1 MKRGDNKMKKAIAV
15 IILAAMLA
23 ATGCGSEP
31 GITVGEGTWTGEKE
45 TAEADEGSDE
55 TTEAAKSEPA
65 SELGDVTTKVFTNS
79 IGTTWVVGIAT
90 VKNTGN
96 CDLYISN
103 AGMDIET
110 ADGKLVDTM
119 TLASETPTVIS
130 PGETTIIYGE
140 QSVSADGDY
149 KVVPTY
155 KAVEAKIPNTRY
167 EVSDVSLSEDD
178 LMGTLEVVGRVENG
192 GDEDQSMIRIAII
205 LYDADNKIIG
215 VMSTYS
221 DEIPAGS
228 KGTFKMSSIGDANKV
243 KLADVD
249 HYDVIAYPGM
259 QMQF

>member
-1 MKRGDNKMKKAIAV
+1 MMMMKKTVTAV
-15 IILAAMLA
+15 LLLAMLA
-23 ATGCGSEP
+23 ATGCASSD
-31 GITVGEGTWTGEKE
+31 ITVGTGSWDGKEGT
-45 TAEADEGSDE
+45 TAE
-55 TTEAAKSEPA
+55 KSEAA
-65 SELGDVTTKVFTNS
+65 SELTDVTTKMFTNS
-79 IGTTWVVGIAT
+79 IGTVWVVGIAT

-103 AGMDIET
+103 TGMDIET

-119 TLASETPTVIS
+119 TLASATPTVIS

-140 QSVSADGDY
+140 QTVSAEGDY

-192 GDEDQSMIRIAII
+192 GDEDQSMIEVVVIM
-205 LYDADNKIIG
+205 YDADGKVLG
-215 VMSTYS
+215 VMTTYT
-221 DEIPAGS
+221 DEIAAGA
-228 KGTFKMSSIGDANKV
+228 KGTFKMSNIGDANKV
-243 KLADVD
+243 ALADID
-249 HYDVIAYPGM
+249 HYDVMAYPGM

>member
-1 MKRGDNKMKKAIAV
+1 MGAGMKGRHKMKKTITM
-15 IILAAMLA
+15 ILLAAMLA
-23 ATGCGSEP
+23 ATGCGSESN
-31 GITVGEGTWTGEKE
+31 ITVGEGTWTEDK
-45 TAEADEGSDE
+45 E
-55 TTEAAKSEPA
+55 TTEAVKSEPA
-65 SELGDVTTKVFTNS
+65 SELVDVSTKVFTNS

-140 QSVSADGDY
+140 QSVSAEGDY

-178 LMGTLEVVGRVENG
+178 FMGTLEVVGRVENG

-228 KGTFKMSSIGDANKV
+228 KGTFKMSNIGDANKV

-249 HYDVIAYPGM
+249 HYDVVAYPGM

>member
-1 MKRGDNKMKKAIAV
+1 MMMKKTVIAV
-15 IILAAMLA
+15 LLLALLA
-23 ATGCGSEP
+23 ATGCASSD
-31 GITVGEGTWTGEKE
+31 ITVGTGSWDGKEGT
-45 TAEADEGSDE
+45 TAE
-55 TTEAAKSEPA
+55 KSEAA
-65 SELGDVTTKVFTNS
+65 SELTDVTTKVFTNS
-79 IGTTWVVGIAT
+79 IGTVWVVGIAT

-103 AGMDIET
+103 SGMDIET

-119 TLASETPTVIS
+119 TLASATPTVIS

-140 QSVSADGDY
+140 QTVSAEGDY

-192 GDEDQSMIRIAII
+192 GDEDQSMIEVVVVM
-205 LYDADNKIIG
+205 YDADGKVLG
-215 VMSTYS
+215 VMTTYT
-221 DEIPAGS
+221 DEIAAGA
-228 KGTFKMSSIGDANKV
+228 KGTFKMSNIGDANKV
-243 KLADVD
+243 ALADID
-249 HYDVIAYPGM
+249 HYDVMAYPGM

>member
-1 MKRGDNKMKKAIAV
+1 MKKTITM
-15 IILAAMLA
+15 ILLAAMLA

-31 GITVGEGTWTGEKE
+31 NITVGEGTWTEDK
-45 TAEADEGSDE
+45 E
-55 TTEAAKSEPA
+55 TTEAVKSEPA
-65 SELGDVTTKVFTNS
+65 SELVDVSTKVFTNS

-140 QSVSADGDY
+140 QSVSAEGDY

-178 LMGTLEVVGRVENG
+178 FMGTLEAVGRVENG

-205 LYDADNKIIG
+205 LYDAENKIIG

-228 KGTFKMSSIGDANKV
+228 KGTFKMSNIGDANKV

-249 HYDVIAYPGM
+249 HYDVVAYPGM

>member
-1 MKRGDNKMKKAIAV
+1 MKKTITM
-15 IILAAMLA
+15 ILLAAMLA

-31 GITVGEGTWTGEKE
+31 NITVGEGTWTEDK
-45 TAEADEGSDE
+45 E
-55 TTEAAKSEPA
+55 TTEAVKSEPA
-65 SELGDVTTKVFTNS
+65 SELVDVSTKVFTNS

-140 QSVSADGDY
+140 QSVSAEGDY

-178 LMGTLEVVGRVENG
+178 FMGTLEVVGRVENG

-205 LYDADNKIIG
+205 LYDAENKIIG

-228 KGTFKMSSIGDANKV
+228 KGTFKMSNIGDANKV

-249 HYDVIAYPGM
+249 HYDVVAYPGM

>member
-1 MKRGDNKMKKAIAV
+1 MMKKTVTAV
-15 IILAAMLA
+15 LLLAMLA
-23 ATGCGSEP
+23 ATGCASSD
-31 GITVGEGTWTGEKE
+31 ITVGTGSWDGKEGT
-45 TAEADEGSDE
+45 TAE
-55 TTEAAKSEPA
+55 KSEAA
-65 SELGDVTTKVFTNS
+65 SELTDVTTKVFTNS
-79 IGTTWVVGIAT
+79 IGTVWVVGIAT

-103 AGMDIET
+103 TGMDIET

-119 TLASETPTVIS
+119 TLASATPTVIS

-140 QSVSADGDY
+140 QTVSAEGDY

-192 GDEDQSMIRIAII
+192 GDEDQSMIEVVVIM
-205 LYDADNKIIG
+205 YDADGKVLG
-215 VMSTYS
+215 VMTTYT
-221 DEIPAGS
+221 DEIAAGA
-228 KGTFKMSSIGDANKV
+228 KGTFKMSNIGDANKV
-243 KLADVD
+243 ALAEID
-249 HYDVIAYPGM
+249 HYDVMAYPGM

>member
-1 MKRGDNKMKKAIAV
+1 MMMKKTVIAV
-15 IILAAMLA
+15 LLLAMLA
-23 ATGCGSEP
+23 ATGCASSD
-31 GITVGEGTWTGEKE
+31 ITVGTGSWDGKEGT
-45 TAEADEGSDE
+45 TAE
-55 TTEAAKSEPA
+55 KSEAA
-65 SELGDVTTKVFTNS
+65 SELTDVTTKVFTNS
-79 IGTTWVVGIAT
+79 IGTVWVVGIAT

-103 AGMDIET
+103 TGMDIET

-119 TLASETPTVIS
+119 TLASATPTVIS

-140 QSVSADGDY
+140 QSVSAEGDY

-192 GDEDQSMIRIAII
+192 GDEDQSMIEVAVIM
-205 LYDADNKIIG
+205 YDADGKVLG
-215 VMSTYS
+215 VMTTYT
-221 DEIPAGS
+221 DEIAAGA
-228 KGTFKMSSIGDANKV
+228 KGTFKMSNIGDANKV
-243 KLADVD
+243 ALADID
-249 HYDVIAYPGM
+249 HYDVMAYPGM

>member
-1 MKRGDNKMKKAIAV
+1 MMMMKKTVIAV
-15 IILAAMLA
+15 LLLAMLA
-23 ATGCGSEP
+23 ATGCASSD
-31 GITVGEGTWTGEKE
+31 ITVGTGSWDGEEGTTVE
-45 TAEADEGSDE
+45 
-55 TTEAAKSEPA
+55 KSEAA
-65 SELGDVTTKVFTNS
+65 SELTDVTTKVFTNS
-79 IGTTWVVGIAT
+79 IGTVWVVGIAT

-103 AGMDIET
+103 SGMDIET

-119 TLASETPTVIS
+119 TLASATPTVIS

-140 QSVSADGDY
+140 QTVSAEGDY

-192 GDEDQSMIRIAII
+192 GDEDQSMIEVVVIM
-205 LYDADNKIIG
+205 YDADGKVLG
-215 VMSTYS
+215 VMTTYT
-221 DEIPAGS
+221 DEIAAGA
-228 KGTFKMSSIGDANKV
+228 KGTFKMSNIGDANKV
-243 KLADVD
+243 ALADID

>member
-1 MKRGDNKMKKAIAV
+1 MMMKKTVTAV
-15 IILAAMLA
+15 LLLAMLA
-23 ATGCGSEP
+23 ATGCASSD
-31 GITVGEGTWTGEKE
+31 ITVGTGSWDGKEGT
-45 TAEADEGSDE
+45 TAE
-55 TTEAAKSEPA
+55 KSEAA
-65 SELGDVTTKVFTNS
+65 SELTDVTTKVFTNS

-103 AGMDIET
+103 TGMDIET

-119 TLASETPTVIS
+119 TLASATPTVIS

-140 QSVSADGDY
+140 QTVSAEGDY
-149 KVVPTY
+149 KVVSTY

-192 GDEDQSMIRIAII
+192 GDEDQSMIEVVVVM
-205 LYDADNKIIG
+205 YDADGKVLG
-215 VMSTYS
+215 VMTTYT
-221 DEIPAGS
+221 DEIAAGA
-228 KGTFKMSSIGDANKV
+228 KGTFKMSNIGDANKV
-243 KLADVD
+243 ALADID
-249 HYDVIAYPGM
+249 HYDVMAYPGM

>member
-1 MKRGDNKMKKAIAV
+1 MGAGMKKGDNEMKKTIAL

-31 GITVGEGTWTGEKE
+31 NITVGEGTWTEDK
-45 TAEADEGSDE
+45 E
-55 TTEAAKSEPA
+55 TTEAVKSEPA
-65 SELGDVTTKVFTNS
+65 SELVDVSTKVFTNS

-228 KGTFKMSSIGDANKV
+228 KGTFKMSNIGDANKV

>member
-1 MKRGDNKMKKAIAV
+1 MKKTITM
-15 IILAAMLA
+15 ILLAAMLA
-23 ATGCGSEP
+23 ATGCGSESN
-31 GITVGEGTWTGEKE
+31 ITVGEGTWTK
-45 TAEADEGSDE
+45 DKE
-55 TTEAAKSEPA
+55 TTEAVKSEPA
-65 SELGDVTTKVFTNS
+65 SELVDVSTKVFTNS

-103 AGMDIET
+103 TGMDIET

-192 GDEDQSMIRIAII
+192 GDEDQSMIKIAII
-205 LYDADNKIIG
+205 LYDAENKIIG

-228 KGTFKMSSIGDANKV
+228 KGTFKMSNIGDANKV

-249 HYDVIAYPGM
+249 HYDVVAYPGM

>member
-1 MKRGDNKMKKAIAV
+1 
-15 IILAAMLA
+15 MLA

-31 GITVGEGTWTGEKE
+31 NITVGEGTWTEDK
-45 TAEADEGSDE
+45 E
-55 TTEAAKSEPA
+55 TTEAVKSEPA
-65 SELGDVTTKVFTNS
+65 SELVDVSTKVFTNS

-178 LMGTLEVVGRVENG
+178 FMGTLEVVGRVENG

-228 KGTFKMSSIGDANKV
+228 KGTFKMSNIGDANKV
-243 KLADVD
+243 TLADID

>member
-1 MKRGDNKMKKAIAV
+1 MKKTITM
-15 IILAAMLA
+15 ILLAAMLA
-23 ATGCGSEP
+23 ATGCGSESN
-31 GITVGEGTWTGEKE
+31 ITVGEGTWTEDK
-45 TAEADEGSDE
+45 E
-55 TTEAAKSEPA
+55 TTEAVKSEPA
-65 SELGDVTTKVFTNS
+65 SELVDVSTKVFTNS

-119 TLASETPTVIS
+119 TLASATPTVIS

-178 LMGTLEVVGRVENG
+178 FMGTLEVVGRVENG

-228 KGTFKMSSIGDANKV
+228 KGTFKMSNIGDANKV
-243 KLADVD
+243 KLADID
-249 HYDVIAYPGM
+249 HYDVMAYPGM

>member
-1 MKRGDNKMKKAIAV
+1 MMMMKKTVIAV
-15 IILAAMLA
+15 LLLAMLA
-23 ATGCGSEP
+23 ATGCASSD
-31 GITVGEGTWTGEKE
+31 ITVGTGSWDGKEGT
-45 TAEADEGSDE
+45 TAE
-55 TTEAAKSEPA
+55 KSEAA
-65 SELGDVTTKVFTNS
+65 SELTDVTTKVFTNS
-79 IGTTWVVGIAT
+79 IGTVWVVGIAT

-103 AGMDIET
+103 SGMDIET

-119 TLASETPTVIS
+119 TLASATPTVIS

-140 QSVSADGDY
+140 QTVSAEGDY

-192 GDEDQSMIRIAII
+192 GDEDQSMIEVVVIM
-205 LYDADNKIIG
+205 YDADGKVLG
-215 VMSTYS
+215 VMTTYT
-221 DEIPAGS
+221 DEIAAGA
-228 KGTFKMSSIGDANKV
+228 KGTFKMSNIGDANKV
-243 KLADVD
+243 ALADID
-249 HYDVIAYPGM
+249 HYDVMAYPGM

>member
-1 MKRGDNKMKKAIAV
+1 MKKTITM
-15 IILAAMLA
+15 ILLAAMLA
-23 ATGCGSEP
+23 ATGCASSD
-31 GITVGEGTWTGEKE
+31 ITVGTGSWDGKEGT
-45 TAEADEGSDE
+45 TAE
-55 TTEAAKSEPA
+55 KSEAA
-65 SELGDVTTKVFTNS
+65 SELTDVTTKVFTNS
-79 IGTTWVVGIAT
+79 IGTVWVVGIAT

-103 AGMDIET
+103 TGMDIET

-119 TLASETPTVIS
+119 TLASATPTVIS

-140 QSVSADGDY
+140 QTVSAEGDY

-192 GDEDQSMIRIAII
+192 GDEDQSMIEVVVIM
-205 LYDADNKIIG
+205 YDADGKVLG
-215 VMSTYS
+215 VMTTYT
-221 DEIPAGS
+221 DEIAAGA
-228 KGTFKMSSIGDANKV
+228 KGTFKMSNIGDANKV
-243 KLADVD
+243 ALADID
-249 HYDVIAYPGM
+249 HYDVMAYPGM

>member
-1 MKRGDNKMKKAIAV
+1 MKKTITM
-15 IILAAMLA
+15 ILLAAMLA
-23 ATGCGSEP
+23 ATGCGSESN
-31 GITVGEGTWTGEKE
+31 ITVGEGTWTEDK
-45 TAEADEGSDE
+45 E
-55 TTEAAKSEPA
+55 TTEAVKSEPA
-65 SELGDVTTKVFTNS
+65 SELVDVSTKVFTNS

-119 TLASETPTVIS
+119 TLASATPTVIS

-178 LMGTLEVVGRVENG
+178 FMGTLEVVGRVENG
-192 GDEDQSMIRIAII
+192 GDEDQSMIEVVVIM
-205 LYDADNKIIG
+205 YDADNKIIG

-228 KGTFKMSSIGDANKV
+228 KGTFKMSNIGDANKV
-243 KLADVD
+243 KLADID
-249 HYDVIAYPGM
+249 HYDVMAYPGM

>member
-1 MKRGDNKMKKAIAV
+1 MMKKTVTAV
-15 IILAAMLA
+15 LLLAMLA
-23 ATGCGSEP
+23 ATGCASSDITAGTGSWD
-31 GITVGEGTWTGEKE
+31 GKE
-45 TAEADEGSDE
+45 ETTAE
-55 TTEAAKSEPA
+55 KSEAA
-65 SELGDVTTKVFTNS
+65 SELTDVTTKVFTNS
-79 IGTTWVVGIAT
+79 IGTVWVVGIAT

-103 AGMDIET
+103 SGMDIET

-119 TLASETPTVIS
+119 TLASATPTVIS

-140 QSVSADGDY
+140 QSVSAEGDY

-192 GDEDQSMIRIAII
+192 GDEDQSMIEVVVIM
-205 LYDADNKIIG
+205 YDADGKVLG
-215 VMSTYS
+215 VMTTYT
-221 DEIPAGS
+221 DEIAAGA
-228 KGTFKMSSIGDANKV
+228 KGTFKMSNIGDANKV
-243 KLADVD
+243 ALADID
-249 HYDVIAYPGM
+249 HYDVMAYPGM

>member
-1 MKRGDNKMKKAIAV
+1 MKKTITM
-15 IILAAMLA
+15 ILLAAMLA
-23 ATGCGSEP
+23 ATGCGSESN
-31 GITVGEGTWTGEKE
+31 ITVGEGTWTEDK
-45 TAEADEGSDE
+45 E
-55 TTEAAKSEPA
+55 TTEAVKSEPA
-65 SELGDVTTKVFTNS
+65 SELVDVSTKVFTNS

-140 QSVSADGDY
+140 QSVSAEGDY

-178 LMGTLEVVGRVENG
+178 FMGTLEVVGRVENG

-205 LYDADNKIIG
+205 LYDAENKIIG

-228 KGTFKMSSIGDANKV
+228 KGTFKMSNIGDANKV

-249 HYDVIAYPGM
+249 HYDVVAYPGM

>member
-1 MKRGDNKMKKAIAV
+1 MMMKKTVTAV
-15 IILAAMLA
+15 LLLAMLA
-23 ATGCGSEP
+23 ATGCASSD
-31 GITVGEGTWTGEKE
+31 ITVGTGSWDGKEGT
-45 TAEADEGSDE
+45 TAE
-55 TTEAAKSEPA
+55 KSEAA
-65 SELGDVTTKVFTNS
+65 SELTDVTTKVFTNS
-79 IGTTWVVGIAT
+79 IGTVWVVGIAT

-103 AGMDIET
+103 TGMDIET

-119 TLASETPTVIS
+119 TLASATPTVIS

-140 QSVSADGDY
+140 QTVSAEGDY

-192 GDEDQSMIRIAII
+192 GDEDQSMIEVVMIM
-205 LYDADNKIIG
+205 YDADGKVLG
-215 VMSTYS
+215 VMTTYT
-221 DEIPAGS
+221 DEIAAGA
-228 KGTFKMSSIGDANKV
+228 KGTFKMSNIGDANKV
-243 KLADVD
+243 ALADID
-249 HYDVIAYPGM
+249 HYDVMAYPGM

>member
-1 MKRGDNKMKKAIAV
+1 MKKTIT
-15 IILAAMLA
+15 IILLAAMLA

-31 GITVGEGTWTGEKE
+31 NITVGEGTWTEDK
-45 TAEADEGSDE
+45 E
-55 TTEAAKSEPA
+55 TTEAVKSEPA
-65 SELGDVTTKVFTNS
+65 SELVDVTTKVFTNS

-119 TLASETPTVIS
+119 TLASATPTVIS

-178 LMGTLEVVGRVENG
+178 FMGTLEVVGRVENG

-228 KGTFKMSSIGDANKV
+228 KGTFKMSNIGDANKV
-243 KLADVD
+243 KLADID
-249 HYDVIAYPGM
+249 HYDVMAYPGM

>member
-1 MKRGDNKMKKAIAV
+1 
-15 IILAAMLA
+15 MLA

-31 GITVGEGTWTGEKE
+31 NITVGEGTWTEDK
-45 TAEADEGSDE
+45 E

-65 SELGDVTTKVFTNS
+65 SELVDVSTKVFTNS

-130 PGETTIIYGE
+130 PGEMTIIYGE

-192 GDEDQSMIRIAII
+192 GDEDQSMIKIAII

-249 HYDVIAYPGM
+249 HYDVMAYPGM

>member
-1 MKRGDNKMKKAIAV
+1 MMMIKKTVTAV
-15 IILAAMLA
+15 LLLAMLA
-23 ATGCGSEP
+23 ATGCASSD
-31 GITVGEGTWTGEKE
+31 ITVGTGSWDGKEGT
-45 TAEADEGSDE
+45 TAE
-55 TTEAAKSEPA
+55 KSEAA
-65 SELGDVTTKVFTNS
+65 SELTDVTTKVFTNS
-79 IGTTWVVGIAT
+79 IGTVWVVGIAT

-103 AGMDIET
+103 SGMDIET

-119 TLASETPTVIS
+119 TLASATPTVIS

-140 QSVSADGDY
+140 QTVSAEGDY

-192 GDEDQSMIRIAII
+192 GDEDQSMIEGVVIM
-205 LYDADNKIIG
+205 YDADGKVLG
-215 VMSTYS
+215 VMTTYT
-221 DEIPAGS
+221 DEIAAGA
-228 KGTFKMSSIGDANKV
+228 KGTFKMSNIGDANKV
-243 KLADVD
+243 ALADID
-249 HYDVIAYPGM
+249 HYDVMAYPGM

>member
-1 MKRGDNKMKKAIAV
+1 MMMKKTVTAV
-15 IILAAMLA
+15 LLLAMLA
-23 ATGCGSEP
+23 ATGCASSD
-31 GITVGEGTWTGEKE
+31 ITVGTGSWDGKEGT
-45 TAEADEGSDE
+45 TAE
-55 TTEAAKSEPA
+55 KSEAA
-65 SELGDVTTKVFTNS
+65 SELTDVTTKMFTNS
-79 IGTTWVVGIAT
+79 IGTVWVVGIAT

-103 AGMDIET
+103 TGMDIET

-119 TLASETPTVIS
+119 TLASATPTVIS

-140 QSVSADGDY
+140 QTVSAEGDY

-192 GDEDQSMIRIAII
+192 GDEDQSMIEVVVIM
-205 LYDADNKIIG
+205 YDADGKVLG
-215 VMSTYS
+215 VMTTYT
-221 DEIPAGS
+221 DEIAAGA
-228 KGTFKMSSIGDANKV
+228 KGTFKMSNIGDANKV
-243 KLADVD
+243 ALADID
-249 HYDVIAYPGM
+249 HYDVMAYPGM

>member
-1 MKRGDNKMKKAIAV
+1 MMMKKTVTAV
-15 IILAAMLA
+15 LLLAMLA
-23 ATGCGSEP
+23 ATGCASSDITIGTGSWD
-31 GITVGEGTWTGEKE
+31 GKEGT
-45 TAEADEGSDE
+45 TAE
-55 TTEAAKSEPA
+55 KSEAA
-65 SELGDVTTKVFTNS
+65 SELTDVTTKVFTNS
-79 IGTTWVVGIAT
+79 IGTVWVVGIAT

-103 AGMDIET
+103 TGMDIET

-119 TLASETPTVIS
+119 TLASATPTVIS

-140 QSVSADGDY
+140 QSVSAEGDY

-178 LMGTLEVVGRVENG
+178 ALGTLEVVGRVENG
-192 GDEDQSMIRIAII
+192 GDEDQSMIEVVVIM
-205 LYDADNKIIG
+205 YDADGKVLG
-215 VMSTYS
+215 VMTTYT
-221 DEIPAGS
+221 DEIAARA
-228 KGTFKMSSIGDANKV
+228 KGTFKMSNIGDANKV
-243 KLADVD
+243 ALADID

>member
-1 MKRGDNKMKKAIAV
+1 MKKTITM
-15 IILAAMLA
+15 ILLAAMLA
-23 ATGCGSEP
+23 ATGCGSESN
-31 GITVGEGTWTGEKE
+31 ITVGEGTWTEDK
-45 TAEADEGSDE
+45 E
-55 TTEAAKSEPA
+55 TTEAVKSEPA
-65 SELGDVTTKVFTNS
+65 SELGDVTTKVFTTS
-79 IGTTWVVGIAT
+79 YGTTWVVGIAT

-103 AGMDIET
+103 TGMDIET

-119 TLASETPTVIS
+119 TLASATPTVIS

-140 QSVSADGDY
+140 QTVSAEGDY

-178 LMGTLEVVGRVENG
+178 VMGTLEVVGRVENG
-192 GDEDQSMIRIAII
+192 GDEDQSMIEVVVIM
-205 LYDADNKIIG
+205 YDADGKVLG
-215 VMSTYS
+215 VMTTYT
-221 DEIPAGS
+221 DEIAAGA
-228 KGTFKMSSIGDANKV
+228 KGTFKMSNIGDANKV
-243 KLADVD
+243 ALADID